1 MALLV
6 VGTVHAVRASMGTA
20 EGVTWRAA
28 TPAGQTPSRIATE
41 APRRPQSCQEGTED
55 NHQTAT
61 R

>member
-1 MALLV
+1 MAL

-20 EGVTWRAA
+20 GVTWRVA
-28 TPAGQTPSRIATE
+28 TPAGQTPSKIATE

-55 NHQTAT
+55 NHQTAM

>member
-1 MALLV
+1 MAL

-20 EGVTWRAA
+20 GGVTWRAA
-28 TPAGQTPSRIATE
+28 TPAGQTPSKIATG

-55 NHQTAT
+55 NHQTAM